1 MIAAGTR
8 VAGVIG
14 SPVQHSLS
22 PTLHNAAF
30 AQLGLDWVYVAFE
43 VVRGHAPAAIDAMRV
58 LGLAGLSVTMP
69 HKEAVAG
76 AVDALHPV
84 ATLLRSVN
92 TVVVQPDGSLIG
104 HSTDGDGFVASLA
117 AAGVSVADRAVC
129 VLGGGGAAR
138 AICHALARAGAARV
152 VVVNRTPAA
161 ADVAAALAVSKGVA
175 IGSVGVISDV
185 AAADIVVNTTS
196 IGMGSTEMPCDPAL
210 LRADQVVADIVYH
223 PRETELLRAARALGA
238 VTVGGLGMLV
248 HQAALQQQLWHGAMP
263 DVAVMTAAVA

>member
-1 MIAAGTR
+1 MITAGTR

-14 SPVQHSLS
+14 SPVKHSLS
-22 PTLHNAAF
+22 PALHNAAF
-30 AQLGLDWVYVAFE
+30 AQLGLDWSYVAFE
-43 VVRGHAPAAIDAMRV
+43 VARGHAPDAIDAMRV

-84 ATLLRSVN
+84 AALLGSAN
-92 TVVVQPDGSLIG
+92 TVVVQPDGTLTG

-117 AAGVSVADRAVC
+117 AAGVAVADRSVC

-152 VVVNRTPAA
+152 VVVNRTPDAADAA
-161 ADVAAALAVSKGVA
+161 AAVAVSHGVA
-175 IGSVGVISDV
+175 IGSVGAMRDV
-185 AAADIVVNTTS
+185 AAADIVVNATS
-196 IGMGSTEMPCDPAL
+196 IGMGSAELPCDPTL
-210 LRADQVVADIVYH
+210 LRAGQVVADIVYH
-223 PRETELLRAARALGA
+223 PRETELLRAARAVGA
-238 VTVGGLGMLV
+238 VAVEGLGMLV